1 MNESLRSDQLY
12 GVAGPDLVCAADVA
26 PVAVRWLWPGRVPLG
41 KVTLVVGDPG
51 CGKSLLALDIA
62 ARVTRGLPWP
72 DQAAPSQEPLVSREG
87 AAAEGGALETR
98 EAKRETPCPV
108 GSVVLLS
115 AEDDLADTI
124 RPRFDAAG
132 GEAGRLVELRSARR
146 GQGRRGFSLASDLDA
161 LRQAIE
167 ETGEVRLI
175 ILDPLTAYLGGMAG
189 HGNAQVR
196 ALLAPLAEL
205 AEEANAAVVAVTHL
219 NKNARVS
226 LIYRAMGSLGFVA
239 ASRAVWAVLP
249 DREEPG
255 RMLLAPI
262 KCNLAER
269 PTALAFRIVRSPG
282 ATGAPALAW
291 EPEPVE
297 FATGDERWTARVPRD
312 AEWRAAA
319 EWLREALARGAVSC
333 EKVEEL
339 AREKGIPRYSLLRA
353 KRHIGA
359 VADRDASHYSWVWRL
374 PGAEAPGPL
383 TVATDGA
390 QPAR

>member
-1 MNESLRSDQLY
+1 MNESLSFDQLY
-12 GVAGPDLVCAADVA
+12 GVVGPDLVCAADVA
-26 PVAVRWLWPGRVPLG
+26 AVAVRWLWPGRVPLG

-51 CGKSLLALDIA
+51 CGKSLLALDMA

-72 DQAAPSQEPLVSREG
+72 D
-87 AAAEGGALETR
+87 
-98 EAKRETPCPV
+98 EARDASPETPRPV
-108 GSVVLLS
+108 GRVVLLS

-146 GQGRRGFSLASDLDA
+146 GEGRRGFSLASDLDA
-161 LRQAIE
+161 LRQALE

-175 ILDPLTAYLGGMAG
+175 ILDPLTAYLGGSAG
-189 HGNAQVR
+189 HSNAEVR
-196 ALLAPLAEL
+196 GLLAPLAAL

-219 NKNARVS
+219 NKSTRLS

-269 PTALAFRIVRSPG
+269 PSALAFRIVRS
-282 ATGAPALAW
+282 AAALGAPALAW
-291 EPEPVE
+291 EPEPADFDPGEEQWGPGVGRE
-297 FATGDERWTARVPRD
+297 PR
-312 AEWRAAA
+312 WRAAA
-319 EWLREALARGAVSC
+319 EWVRQALAGGPVAC
-333 EKVEEL
+333 QEVERA
-339 AREKGIPRYSLLRA
+339 ARVAGITMTSLLKA
-353 KRHIGA
+353 KRRVGVEA
-359 VADRDASHYSWVWRL
+359 YRVGFDAPWLWRL
-374 PGAEAPGPL
+374 ATETAGEPVGAP
-383 TVATDGA
+383 DGSA
-390 QPAR
+390 K